1 MRKNSPTRFVVAAA
15 SLALSGVALAAAP
28 AGSVEKG
35 SYANQVLAR
44 DALIGVTAKVRSEG
58 CSNPERYQPYVMQK
72 PSGSVGSRTWSEQWV
87 VQGCGKD
94 YPVTLDFREEGAK
107 GASWHIVSN

>member
-1 MRKNSPTRFVVAAA
+1 MRKTSPTLLALAAA
-15 SLALSGVALAAAP
+15 TLAMSGAALAAAP
-28 AGSVEKG
+28 AGSIEKG

-72 PSGSVGSRTWSEQWV
+72 PSGAAGSRSWSEQWV
-87 VQGCGKD
+87 VQGCGKQ
-94 YPVTLDFREEGAK
+94 YPVMLNFHEEGGK
-107 GASWHIVSN
+107 GASWRIVN